1 MLGGSLPAL
10 FKLARSLDVACQ
22 RYATLSCATSRVEN
36 TRRKLWSS
44 VRFDRSCSSRGFPDM
59 EIQRYAS
66 LALAALAL
74 GDHATNKER
83 IVEEGAVRPLVDMC
97 RFPEARMQLCAALA
111 LNAIALGPQKITKMA
126 ISREQG
132 LEPLLNL
139 LKSHDEECVFAG
151 TYILGSLAEDAE
163 VQAQLV
169 DLGSIPALVAVVGD
183 ANLEIK
189 RAAAY
194 YFARLAESV
203 ECHAKLAKDG
213 ALAKIIQ
220 IASLED
226 VECQEVSAFALAH
239 LASDRDLQVPL
250 VTLGALKPLVAMMSI
265 QAEPRHYAGLALL
278 KLADNFENHVAIAQ
292 EGGIQALLRLG
303 RERTTDEELQYKAAL
318 TVGTLASNAVK
329 MMPPTAET
337 HGTAAKR
344 MVRSEIGF
352 GAAAMLQGRVAGE
365 RAERGAYLEEYATG
379 RRVGRGEEGGYR
391 TRTARRIKNGFFTS
405 TLIDRA
411 LIGLSSRRR
420 RDDVVIG
427 PWTGSSQSPSRRRAG
442 VGVVPPEATSV
453 SAGLGHRRDGSCING
468 GDWTF
473 RSTFIRRAWSAR
485 AVAWLNGTIR
495 LYDIDLNALSA

>member
-1 MLGGSLPAL
+1 
-10 FKLARSLDVACQ
+10 
-22 RYATLSCATSRVEN
+22 
-36 TRRKLWSS
+36 
-44 VRFDRSCSSRGFPDM
+44 
-59 EIQRYAS
+59 
-66 LALAALAL
+66 
-74 GDHATNKER
+74 
-83 IVEEGAVRPLVDMC
+83 MC

-365 RAERGAYLEEYATG
+365 ARKGREETLAYLEKSTAQDAA
-379 RRVGRGEEGGYR
+379 GE
-391 TRTARRIKNGFFTS
+391 TKK
-405 TLIDRA
+405 
-411 LIGLSSRRR
+411 
-420 RDDVVIG
+420 
-427 PWTGSSQSPSRRRAG
+427 
-442 VGVVPPEATSV
+442 
-453 SAGLGHRRDGSCING
+453 
-468 GDWTF
+468 GDK
-473 RSTFIRRAWSAR
+473 
-485 AVAWLNGTIR
+485 
-495 LYDIDLNALSA
+495 